1 MRTMTARYPG
11 KCSRTGAPIRPGDL
25 IVYVGRGKAYLSDLI
40 PAVDPDLSLARSI
53 DPDLADTDPDAA
65 AHAGRYLRQSLE
77 SGVSHVWNS
86 GGREFYR
93 NRRGRCEDAPC
104 CGCCNA

>member
-11 KCSRTGAPIRPGDL
+11 RCANTGRPINPGDPIL
-25 IVYVGRGKAYLSDLI
+25 YDARTRRAYLDEPPDEI
-40 PAVDPDLSLARSI
+40 PEAAALARSI
-53 DPDLADTDPDAA
+53 DPELDPDTAA
-65 AHAGRYLRQSLE
+65 SVGLYIRQAAKRSQ
-77 SGVSHVWNS
+77 SDYWRT

-93 NRRGRCEDAPC
+93 NKAGRCEDAPC